1 MRSLCISLALVLML
15 PLARAQEIAP
25 DALMKRVTEE
35 VIAAIWADKDIQAGD
50 AGKIAALVEA
60 KIVPHFDF
68 RRTTQIAMGAA
79 WRLASREQQEQ
90 LTAEFTKLL
99 LRTYS
104 GALAGYRNQAIEFRP
119 LRARPDDAEVT
130 VRSQVRQPGT
140 EPIAIEYDLA
150 KTESGWKVFDV
161 RVAGISLV
169 ATYRTSFAEVVRNHG
184 IEGLISALSSK
195 NRQAMK
201 RASVKS

>member
-1 MRSLCISLALVLML
+1 MLFRS
-15 PLARAQEIAP
+15 P
-25 DALMKRVTEE
+25 
-35 VIAAIWADKDIQAGD
+35 
-50 AGKIAALVEA
+50 
-60 KIVPHFDF
+60 
-68 RRTTQIAMGAA
+68 A
-79 WRLASREQQEQ
+79 WRLDSGEQQEQ

-104 GALAGYRNQAIEFRP
+104 GALAGYRNQTIEFRP

-150 KTESGWKVFDV
+150 RTESGWKVFDV

-169 ATYRTSFAEVVRNHG
+169 ATYRTTFAEEVRNRG
-184 IEGLISALSSK
+184 IEGLIGTLSSK
-195 NRQAMK
+195 NREAMK
-201 RASVKS
+201 RVSVKT